1 MTKKQRRR
9 LISAVVI
16 VAILLLPV
24 VICNA
29 VVDYTTSDDTFD
41 DAASVPRCE
50 YAMLLGT
57 GPTRRFGKGPN
68 LFFVNRISAT
78 VRLYRARKF
87 RRLII
92 SGECHPGYDETK
104 MMSADLEKRGI
115 PDSIIIRDRK
125 GHRTNA
131 SVVNLKERYHIDSVI
146 VISQKW
152 HNERSIFIARH
163 IGIHAVGYN
172 ADDVNNPLA
181 QLTHIREL
189 LARVKM
195 FVVDI
200 I

>member
-68 LFFVNRISAT
+68 RFYVNRIIFAEK
-78 VRLYRARKF
+78 VVLPVF
-87 RRLII
+87 GLI
-92 SGECHPGYDETK
+92 
-104 MMSADLEKRGI
+104 
-115 PDSIIIRDRK
+115 
-125 GHRTNA
+125 
-131 SVVNLKERYHIDSVI
+131 
-146 VISQKW
+146 
-152 HNERSIFIARH
+152 RSPEGA
-163 IGIHAVGYN
+163 N
-172 ADDVNNPLA
+172 
-181 QLTHIREL
+181 
-189 LARVKM
+189 
-195 FVVDI
+195 
-200 I
+200 